1 MILLIQ
7 LELEIFGSI
16 NAHLFLATERLV
28 SSLSMGV
35 FVRWLHCIA
44 NIQNSQ
50 ALSDP
55 RVHETL
61 EVFGNLKA
69 DEVTL

>member
-1 MILLIQ
+1 
-7 LELEIFGSI
+7 
-16 NAHLFLATERLV
+16 
-28 SSLSMGV
+28 MGV